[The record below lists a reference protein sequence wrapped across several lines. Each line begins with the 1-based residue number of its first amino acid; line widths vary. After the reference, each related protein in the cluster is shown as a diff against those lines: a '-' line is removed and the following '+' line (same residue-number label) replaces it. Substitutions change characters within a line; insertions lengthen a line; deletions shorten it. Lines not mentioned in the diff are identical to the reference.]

1 MTNQRLLSVFLL
13 SVSAFPTLV
22 HAQLSPNVTVWATG
36 LNAPRGIRFGPDGYL
51 YVAEA
56 GLGGSVSTVGACE
69 QVPAPV
75 GPYLGGQTAR
85 ISKIDSQ
92 ANVSTV
98 ATGLPSTVDSMGDLM
113 GVADL
118 AFLDGSLYALVAGG
132 GCSHGNPNLP
142 NGIYKIDQTTGTWA
156 LFANLD
162 SYLKTHPAKYENPAD
177 FEPDGSFYGM
187 IVNNGTLLSVEPN
200 HGQIFATDAQGN
212 IEQALDV
219 SASQG
224 HIVPTVLFAYKENL
238 YLGNLDL
245 FPINPT
251 TSRLMTVSPFNCFN
265 EQIPGLQAPSV
276 TLNIVHSIAGFT
288 TIVGLDIGPDGLVYV
303 LELSDAAGYPTPG
316 AGDVVRISATGQI
329 ETVATGLTLPTGMT
343 FGPGGTLYVSN
354 FGAYNSPGSGQIL
367 KVTVN

>member
-245 FPINPT
+245 DARGF
-251 TSRLMTVSPFNCFN
+251 V
-265 EQIPGLQAPSV
+265 AV
-276 TLNIVHSIAGFT
+276 TDGFYY
-288 TIVGLDIGPDGLVYV
+288 PAR
-303 LELSDAAGYPTPG
+303 DAAGNPRAFCFYSFESKKTV
-316 AGDVVRISATGQI
+316 DVAPAPQNSDGGLAVSPDRSTLLYTALKSDEADLISL
-329 ETVATGLTLPTGMT
+329 ELTLQ
-343 FGPGGTLYVSN
+343 SR
-354 FGAYNSPGSGQIL
+354 ARE
-367 KVTVN
+367 